1 MDTAETATASVP
13 ARPDAWQLG
22 APLPEPLEAE
32 PPGADPPTGDPPF
45 TMAPMSTGRFTRAG
59 LGAALLLGV
68 YVIWTA
74 THPSGQG
81 GAEDL
86 DVVVKLAA
94 AALAALSCFVLGRR
108 AAPDVRAAW
117 MWTGAFATLWAIGE
131 GVFTY
136 YTFVGSGAVPFPS
149 LADAAFLAALPLAA
163 VGILWFPSVHRHGVF
178 RARLPLEGT
187 IVGGSL
193 LIASWTTALGTVYHS
208 GSGSVFSQTV
218 GLAYPISDVIIATVA
233 LAMLGQGRRR
243 QRPALALVVAGLV
256 CLAVTDS
263 SLAYLAHTSFRYGTL
278 VDAGRL
284 AGWLLIALG
293 PLWPVRE
300 ISDEEEG
307 GGAPSKWQLAL
318 PYAFLA
324 VAIAV
329 AAIKD
334 QRTHHLDLFVV
345 IAGLCVIAALLSEQV
360 LTRVENLRLTD
371 QMQYAVSTLRA
382 SQVEL
387 VHFALH
393 DSLTGLPNRVLFGDR
408 IEHALA
414 RRASPTRRVA
424 VLLCDLDSFKDVN
437 DTLGHSSGDE
447 VLIAA
452 AERLSSCVRPAD
464 TVARIGGDEFAIL
477 LDDASGADEVA
488 SVATRVCSAMRT
500 PFTIS
505 GRDFIVKASVGVA
518 MASQPDTPSEK
529 LLQDADVALYAVKD
543 AGGDDYTFFEPRLG
557 KAYVDRLG
565 LQAELS
571 AALDKGELFVEYQPV
586 VELASG
592 HTVGVE
598 ALLRWRHPRRG
609 VLKPVD
615 FLAIAESSGIVV
627 QIGAWVI
634 AEAIRQLQGWR
645 ERIPA
650 AVNLWV
656 AVNVSARQLA
666 SGDLVATIGKALAE
680 SSLSPESLHIE
691 LTESAVI
698 DLVEWS
704 LRVLEDL
711 KSVGVM
717 LEIDDFGTGYSS
729 LAYLKQLPIDGVKI
743 DRGFVDGLG
752 ADRRDAV
759 IVEAI
764 VSLAHALHLRV
775 GAEGVEG
782 SRQVEWLGTLG
793 CDYAQGYHWSAPLS
807 GDGLEQWLATS

>member
-1 MDTAETATASVP
+1 M
-13 ARPDAWQLG
+13 
-22 APLPEPLEAE
+22 
-32 PPGADPPTGDPPF
+32 PPG
-45 TMAPMSTGRFTRAG
+45 RFIRAAVG
-59 LGAALLLGV
+59 GAVAVGIFL
-68 YVIWTA
+68 IWTA

-81 GAEDL
+81 RAIDVDL
-86 DVVVKLAA
+86 VAKLAA
-94 AALAALSCFVLGRR
+94 GALAAASCFLFGRR
-108 AAPDVRAAW
+108 AAPELRLAW
-117 MWTGAFATLWAIGE
+117 IWTGAFATVWSVGEAILTGYS
-131 GVFTY
+131 FARN
-136 YTFVGSGAVPFPS
+136 GAVPFPS
-149 LADAAFLAALPLAA
+149 LADAGFLAALPLGA
-163 VGILWFPSVHRHGVF
+163 VGVLLFPSVQRLGIF
-178 RARLPLEGT
+178 RARLPLEGL
-187 IVGGSL
+187 IVAGSL

-208 GSGSVFSQTV
+208 GSGSVFSQAV
-218 GLAYPISDVIIATVA
+218 GLAYPISDVILATVA
-233 LAMLGQGRRR
+233 VSVLGQARRR
-243 QRPALALVVAGLV
+243 QRSALALVVAGLV
-256 CLAVTDS
+256 CLTVTDS
-263 SLAYLAHTSFRYGTL
+263 ALAYLAHTSFRYATL
-278 VDAGRL
+278 LDAGRV

-293 PLWPVRE
+293 PLWPVEHRV
-300 ISDEEEG
+300 DEQEE
-307 GGAPSKWQLAL
+307 PDVVSRWQLAL
-318 PYAFLA
+318 PYGFLA
-324 VAIAV
+324 LAITL
-329 AAIKD
+329 AAIRD
-334 QRTHHLDLFVV
+334 EQTHHLELFIM
-345 IAGLCVIAALLSEQV
+345 IAGLCVVAALLAAQV

-371 QMQYAVSTLRA
+371 QMQHALSTLRA

-414 RRASPTRRVA
+414 RRASPTRKVA

-488 SVATRVCSAMRT
+488 SVAARVCSEMRI
-500 PFTIS
+500 PFAIA
-505 GRDFIVKASVGVA
+505 GRDFIVNASVGVA
-518 MASQPDTPSEK
+518 MASQQDTLSEK

-571 AALDKGELFVEYQPV
+571 VALEKGELFVDYQPV
-586 VELASG
+586 IELASQR
-592 HTVGVE
+592 TVGVE

-615 FLAIAESSGIVV
+615 FLQIAESSGVVV
-627 QIGAWVI
+627 QIGTWVI
-634 AEAIRQLQGWR
+634 GEALRQLQGWR

-650 AVNLWV
+650 AADLWV

-666 SGDLVATIGKALAE
+666 SGNFVTAVAKAIAASGL
-680 SSLSPESLHIE
+680 SSESLHIE
-691 LTESAVI
+691 LTEGAVR

-704 LRVLEDL
+704 LSLLGDL
-711 KSVGVM
+711 KNIGVM
-717 LEIDDFGTGYSS
+717 LDIGDFGTGYSS

-743 DRGFVDGLG
+743 DRFVDGLG

-764 VSLAHALHLRV
+764 VSLAHALHLKV

-782 SRQVEWLGTLG
+782 NQQAEWLGALG
-793 CDYAQGYHWSAPLS
+793 CDYAQGYYWSVPLT
-807 GDGLEQWLATS
+807 GDGLERWLATSRGDAFHRSTLGNGPLGEERV